1 MRDYDNNRRGYGGR
15 DRDRGSDMDF
25 RPLEVVVENGNVDR
39 AIRILKRRMADAGVL
54 RELKKRRFYEK
65 PSERKKRKQQ
75 EAIRRRRKAI
85 RRTPQS

>member
-1 MRDYDNNRRGYGGR
+1 
-15 DRDRGSDMDF
+15 MDF

-65 PSERKKRKQQ
+65 PSERKKRKQL
-75 EAIRRRRKAI
+75 EAIRRRRKAM
-85 RRTPQS
+85 RRTPRG

>member
-1 MRDYDNNRRGYGGR
+1 ME
-15 DRDRGSDMDF
+15 F

-75 EAIRRRRKAI
+75 EAIRRRRKAM
-85 RRTPQS
+85 RRTPRD